1 MFHDIK
7 FLNDGSLKINGLLD
21 DKLKF
26 VIEDQLKDKQMWAKF
41 VEPFKTKE
49 DSDSFWRCEFFGKE
63 MRGASLAYKY
73 SQDEELYN
81 ILTAASKDLLSTQ
94 EENGRIS
101 SYPIDMEFTG
111 WDMWGRKY
119 VLTGLHHY
127 YDICKDKN
135 FKKEIL
141 SSLSRH
147 LEYIIDHVGPAK
159 EGKKEITTTS
169 SWWGC
174 VNSCTILEPTLALYK
189 LTNNQRYFDFAKY
202 IISTGGCAD
211 CNLIE
216 LALKNELHPYQ
227 YPVTKAYET
236 MSFFEGLL
244 AYYEI
249 TKEEKYFKAVSNFI
263 ENVAISDLT
272 LIGCSGCTHELFDNS
287 SLKQSEYSTQIMQ
300 ETCVAVTWMR
310 ISSRLF
316 FLTGDKKYLDRIEQ
330 SGLNDVY
337 GSLNENH
344 EEQYNLLDKKFV
356 KGMTFDSYSPLYDKC
371 RGKGTGGYLEFSS
384 GGCCGCCVAIGACGV
399 ALMPL
404 MSVLSSKEGLIISS
418 FFTGTIKTNDTNGD
432 PVTINMNSNYP
443 TSSFAKISLEGKI
456 GSKVNLYIKEPFDSS
471 SLRINEKIASF
482 KDGFAYVELEQ
493 GKEINISFSIQLK
506 AHYLNNKVAFTY
518 GNLTLAEDE
527 NKSPRDLTSPI
538 VLPSSLDYEF
548 VKPQKGEL
556 IRIVLNL
563 SNKEKLLLSDYQSCG
578 KFYNKKNNRINVWIN
593 YIKAK
598 D

>member
-1 MFHDIK
+1 MFSDIK
-7 FLNDGSLKINGLLD
+7 FLKDGSLKINGLLD
-21 DKLKF
+21 DKLRF
-26 VIEDQLKDKQMWAKF
+26 VINDQLKDIKMWAKF

-63 MRGASLAYKY
+63 MRGASLCYKY

-81 ILTAASKDLLSTQ
+81 ILTDACKDLLSAQ

-101 SYPIDMEFTG
+101 SYPVDMEFTG

-119 VLTGLHHY
+119 VLTGLLHY
-127 YDICKDKN
+127 YDICKDEG
-135 FKKEIL
+135 FRKEII

-147 LEYIIDHVGPAK
+147 LDYIIAHIGPKK

-189 LTNNQRYFDFAKY
+189 LTRNPRYFDFAKY

-216 LALKNELHPYQ
+216 LALNNKLYPYE
-227 YPVTKAYET
+227 YPVTKAYEI

-244 AYYEI
+244 AFYEI
-249 TKEEKYFKAVSNFI
+249 SREEKYFKAVSNFV
-263 ENVAISDLT
+263 ENVASTDLT

-287 SLKQSEYSTQIMQ
+287 SLKQSEYSEQIMQ

-310 ISSRLF
+310 ISARLF

-330 SGLNDVY
+330 SCLNDVY

-344 EEQYNLLDKKFV
+344 EDQYNLFTKKFV

-371 RGKGTGGYLEFSS
+371 RGKGIGGYLEFNS
-384 GGCCGCCVAIGACGV
+384 GGCYGCCVAIGAAGV
-399 ALMPL
+399 ALLPL
-404 MSVLSSKEGLIISS
+404 MSALSSKEGLIISS
-418 FFTGTIKTNDTNGD
+418 FFNGTIKTIDTNGD
-432 PVTINMNSNYP
+432 SAFIKMSSNYP
-443 TSSFAKISLEGKI
+443 SSSCKISLEGRV
-456 GSKVNLYIKEPFDSS
+456 GSKVNIYVKEPFNS
-471 SLRINEKIASF
+471 SLLKINDEIVSF
-482 KDGFAYVELEQ
+482 KDGYAYIELKQ
-493 GKEINISFSIQLK
+493 GEDVNIFFSIQLK
-506 AHYLNNKVAFTY
+506 VHYLNNKVAFTY

-527 NKSPRDLTSPI
+527 NKSLRDLTSPI
-538 VLPSSLDYEF
+538 VLPSSFDYEF
-548 VKPQKGEL
+548 VKPEKGEL
-556 IRIVLNL
+556 VRIVLNL
-563 SNKEKLLLSDYQSCG
+563 PNKEKLLLSDYQSCG
-578 KFYNKKNNRINVWIN
+578 KFYNQKNNRINVWIN
-593 YIKAK
+593 YREVN
-598 D
+598 